1 MITMKAISKFRMM
14 KALSDDDE
22 NCDNG
27 IDYDTYINFQHIW
40 KGKTTDIFVNI
51 FDLIL
56 FMPERGNLTKIVT
69 KKTTIESFRL
79 SFNNICGY
87 EFSNISWVVLP
98 QDHSGRALPVSHIPA
113 SWTNHKFGLHP
124 VWQYVIARAVC
135 VLWHCLV

>member
-27 IDYDTYINFQHIW
+27 IDYDTYINFQHIR

-56 FMPERGNLTKIVT
+56 FMPERGNL
-69 KKTTIESFRL
+69 KKVLAKKQQLKVFGFHSTIFVGMNFPIYRGLCCLRTILAEVCL
-79 SFNNICGY
+79 Y
-87 EFSNISWVVLP
+87 LISQHPGPITSLAYI
-98 QDHSGRALPVSHIPA
+98 Q
-113 SWTNHKFGLHP
+113 FGSML
-124 VWQYVIARAVC
+124 
-135 VLWHCLV
+135 